1 MGGGANRLWEGKERK
16 TPDHNVKTFE
26 ILIKSVKVP
35 PLQLGAA
42 SSKGSR
48 VREEKLQDCEV

>member
-1 MGGGANRLWEGKERK
+1 MVGGANRLWEGKERK
-16 TPDHNVKTFE
+16 TPDHNIKTFE

-42 SSKGSR
+42 STKGSH
-48 VREEKLQDCEV
+48 VREEKL